1 MKPILLLGCLIFSW
15 NFLFAQDK
23 QLNILL
29 QTVENRDLTSLM
41 QLKMPELN
49 LNQTH
54 ILFFILI
61 VEFNMPVRNS
71 DKRSKISKCVKV

>member
-61 VEFNMPVRNS
+61 VEFNMPAKNS
-71 DKRSKISKCVKV
+71 DKRSKY